1 MDGYDG
7 GVLPLRRYVTL
18 ERLYMPEEN
27 VAIDGRLRENL
38 EGVPDGRWLSLF
50 NVRFVVTDKVGD
62 AWFDGVFYDL
72 QMGAHLRIGDEAA
85 VGHVPAL
92 ASTALGVVYQAD
104 GAAEG
109 TLLAEVVLA
118 LDDGQRVNLPLVAD
132 GSGDGDRVTRLD
144 WGQVATPSAVS
155 VRGAWQAGEVVI
167 RGLSLIDER
176 TATFQPLVLSDSGRY
191 RLVHSGDVKIYE
203 NLAVLPRAF
212 FVPQAIAVPD
222 DETALG
228 VMRDPDF
235 DPGATIVVAR
245 DDATGGASRIEPGSA
260 TGIDV
265 TGQAEAELL
274 IYEPEHVVATVVA
287 PTDGWLLL
295 SDAWYPGWE
304 ATVDGQP
311 VAVERADVLFRAVAV
326 PAGQHRVEWVYRPV
340 SLRLGATLSLGALV
354 LVLVWGVVLGHLHD
368 RNFQF
373 IVGD

>member
-1 MDGYDG
+1 
-7 GVLPLRRYVTL
+7 
-18 ERLYMPEEN
+18 

-72 QMGAHLRIGDEAA
+72 QMGARLRPGDEAT

-109 TLLAEVVLA
+109 ALLAEVELV
-118 LDDGQRVNLPLVAD
+118 LDDGQRVDLSLLAD

-144 WGQVATPSAVS
+144 WGQVATPSAIN

-176 TATFQPLVLSDSGRY
+176 TATFQSLVLSDSGRY

-222 DETALG
+222 DEAALS

-235 DPGATIVVAR
+235 DPSATIVLAR
-245 DDATGGASRIEPGSA
+245 NDVTGSASRIAPGSA
-260 TGIDV
+260 TRIDV
-265 TGQAEAELL
+265 TGQAKTELL
-274 IYEPEHVVATVVA
+274 IYEPERVVATVVA
-287 PTDGWLLL
+287 PIDGWLLL

-304 ATVDGQP
+304 ATMDGQP

-326 PAGQHRVEWVYRPV
+326 PAGRHRVEWVYRPV
-340 SLRLGATLSLGALV
+340 SLRFGAVLSLGALV
-354 LVLVWGVVLGHLHD
+354 LVLVWGAILGHLHD
-368 RNFQF
+368 RRFQF
-373 IVGD
+373 GAGD